1 MKDKTNM
8 AARNVTFEKC
18 AIQRIVIAD
27 SHVIYEPSV
36 FGGDGSEP
44 RKNIVLAISPEDEA
58 LVHQIESEI
67 DQKKL
72 NSCIKDG
79 TIKAK
84 ITLDSVHVYDAIKN
98 TIEHPQKWRGCLV
111 NAIIV
116 MRGKWSSKTQSG
128 LSLELTDIQIM
139 DTAVPPQCPF

>member
-1 MKDKTNM
+1 M
-8 AARNVTFEKC
+8 
-18 AIQRIVIAD
+18 
-27 SHVIYEPSV
+27 IYEPSV

-58 LVHQIESEI
+58 LVHQMESEI
-67 DQKKL
+67 DHKKL

-84 ITLDSVHVYDAIKN
+84 VTLDSVHVYGAMKN

-116 MRGKWSSKTQSG
+116 MRGTWSSKTQSG

-139 DTAVPPQCPF
+139 DTAVTPQCPF